1 MLHIHNGD
9 STAGTARQ
17 TDLPG
22 EHLAWREAMI
32 CGPAPGGL
40 PADEFLSVRAEH
52 LASAYGVD
60 IEKCKLEL
68 RTQEDAIA
76 RFSDHEEIVLW
87 FEHDLFC
94 QVHLIYLLDW
104 FARRELGET
113 RLSLI
118 CKGDFPGIEGFSG
131 LGQLSKEE
139 LASLFPER
147 QEVSQEQL
155 LIGSQAWRAYSAP
168 DPAPLLTLLDSDL
181 SAMPFLARALS
192 KHLQRFPST
201 TNGLGRIQHIGLEL
215 VARGYGKFKSLFPAF
230 ARHESDYGFG
240 DAQLYFELKK
250 LADAPAPLLRLSQG
264 SEGASLDPAQIFL
277 SSFEITELGRA
288 VLEGNEDYVRKNGID
303 HWLGGVHLEGD
314 EAAWRWEMGAQEL
327 LRRL

>member
-9 STAGTARQ
+9 ATAGTARQ

-40 PADEFLSVRAEH
+40 PADEFLHVRAEH
-52 LASAYGVD
+52 LASAYGVN

-68 RTQEDAIA
+68 QTQADALT

-94 QVHLIYLLDW
+94 QVHLIYLLGW

-139 LASLFPER
+139 LASLFPQR

-155 LIGSQAWRAYSAP
+155 LIGSQAWRAYSSP

-181 SAMPFLARALS
+181 SAMPFLAHALS

-201 TNGLGRIQHIGLEL
+201 TNGLGRIQHIALEL
-215 VARGYGKFKSLFPAF
+215 IARGYGKFKSLFPAF
-230 ARHESDYGFG
+230 ARRESDYGFG
-240 DAQLYFELKK
+240 DAQLYFELKE
-250 LADAPAPLLRLSQG
+250 LADAPAPLLTLSQG
-264 SEGASLDPAQIFL
+264 GQGASLDPAQIFL
-277 SSFEITELGRA
+277 SSFEITELGSA
-288 VLEGNEDYVRKNGID
+288 VLDGNEDFVRRNGID